1 MIWWAKLKS
10 PTDRVTWKIMN
21 NNKKLSICWPLL
33 LIIAVLMVSCA
44 AQNSIR
50 NTRMAAAKRDVGE
63 AYMRQ
68 GDYTAALREL
78 LEAEKLNPE
87 DHIVQNDLGIC
98 FMNKKRMADA
108 ISHFKKAVAI
118 KSNYASARNN
128 LGTAYLALKEWD
140 TAIEIF
146 KGISKDALYGTP
158 HYPLSNIGLAYF
170 HKGEFKTALRYYK
183 EALKIKD
190 TFVNALRGAG
200 RCYLALN
207 DGRLALKY
215 LERAVKIAPKVPE
228 LHYELA
234 EANLLIGRTAQ
245 AIISYESAVELAMPE
260 SDIAVKARKRLQS
273 IR

>member
-1 MIWWAKLKS
+1 ME
-10 PTDRVTWKIMN
+10 
-21 NNKKLSICWPLL
+21 NKMKLSLRWPLL
-33 LIIAVLMVSCA
+33 LISVLMMVSCA
-44 AQNSIR
+44 AQDSTHNQR
-50 NTRMAAAKRDVGE
+50 LAAAKRDVGE

-78 LEAEKLNPE
+78 LDAEGLNPE
-87 DHIVQNDLGIC
+87 DHFVQNDLGIC
-98 FMNKKRMADA
+98 YMNKKRMADA

-118 KSNYASARNN
+118 KPNYAPAHNN

-158 HYPLSNIGLAYF
+158 HYPLSNIGLAYY
-170 HKGEFKTALRYYK
+170 HKGEFNTALRYYK

-190 TFVNALRGAG
+190 NFANALRGAG

-215 LERAVKIAPKVPE
+215 LERAVKVAPKAPE

-234 EANLLIGRTAQ
+234 EANLLIGRTRQ
-245 AIISYESAVELAMPE
+245 AIVSYESALEFAMPE
-260 SDIAVKARKRLQS
+260 SDIAIKARKRLRS

>member
-1 MIWWAKLKS
+1 
-10 PTDRVTWKIMN
+10 MN
-21 NNKKLSICWPLL
+21 NNRKLSIRWPLL
-33 LIIAVLMVSCA
+33 LFIAVLMVSCA
-44 AQNSIR
+44 AQNSLR

-87 DHIVQNDLGIC
+87 DHLVQNDLGIC
-98 FMNKKRMADA
+98 YMNKKRMADA

-118 KSNYASARNN
+118 KSNFASARNN

-146 KGISKDALYGTP
+146 KSISKDALYGTP

-190 TFVNALRGAG
+190 NFVNALRGAG

-207 DGRLALKY
+207 NGRLAVKY
-215 LERAVKIAPKVPE
+215 LERAINIAPKVPE

-234 EANLLIGRTAQ
+234 EANLLIGRTRQ
-245 AIISYESAVELAMPE
+245 AIVSYESAVELAMPE
-260 SDIAVKARKRLQS
+260 SDVAEKARKRLQS